1 LSIFLSFV
9 TDEFICLQTHGLYPE
24 ARIDVEVSSDDD
36 TMLGLKPDV
45 PADKNKKS
53 TGNDIGDGGVSSAE
67 PIDPNLTS
75 SDVPK

>member
-9 TDEFICLQTHGLYPE
+9 TDEFICLQTHGIYLE
-24 ARIDVEVSSDDD
+24 AHIDVEVSSDDD
-36 TMLGLKPDV
+36 TVLGLKPDV
-45 PADKNKKS
+45 PANKNKKS
-53 TGNDIGDGGVSSAE
+53 TSNDTGDGGVSSAE